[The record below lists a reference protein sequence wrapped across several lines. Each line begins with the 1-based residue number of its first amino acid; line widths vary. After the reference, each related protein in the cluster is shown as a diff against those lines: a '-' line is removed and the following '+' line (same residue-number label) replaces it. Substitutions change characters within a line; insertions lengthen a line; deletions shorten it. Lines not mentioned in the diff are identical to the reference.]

1 MIISSEII
9 SDIPQV
15 DGRRDVTERH
25 TYSDGATQDINYLA
39 DADLDALFIASQRA
53 ININQEL
60 DRKERE
66 VTEAM
71 NFEVPLYKAEFRDL
85 FTATEQIL
93 IDNFNASYQNSP
105 GLSAEQKAG
114 ILSALA
120 YYADAS
126 RVYLSHPKTIAFVQM
141 YEALGLIGS
150 GRAAEIL
157 NA

>member
-9 SDIPQV
+9 SDIPQI
-15 DGRRDVTERH
+15 DGRRDITELH
-25 TYSDGATQDINYLA
+25 LYSDGATQVINYLA
-39 DADLDALFIASQRA
+39 DADLDIQYIASQRA
-53 ININQEL
+53 ININLEL
-60 DRKERE
+60 DRKEKE
-66 VTEAM
+66 LAEAM

-93 IDNFNASYQNSP
+93 IDNFNASYQDNP
-105 GLSAEQKAG
+105 NLSAEQKAG

-120 YYADAS
+120 YYADAG

-141 YEALGLIGS
+141 YEALGLIGA
-150 GRAAEIL
+150 GRASEIL